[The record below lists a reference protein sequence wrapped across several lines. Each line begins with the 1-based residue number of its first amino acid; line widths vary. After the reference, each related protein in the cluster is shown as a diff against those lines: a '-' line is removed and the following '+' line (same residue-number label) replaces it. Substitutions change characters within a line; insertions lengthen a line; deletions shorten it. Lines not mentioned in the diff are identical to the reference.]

1 MHRRCHSQASGPPV
15 NNKASRGVGRDVRG
29 ASKVPPRYNAPPMT
43 DIVRNQPIA
52 TWQPGQT
59 VEGFALLSRKERRR
73 DRNGREYL
81 DLELTDSSGSMVAKV
96 WADSPALNGNYQAHD
111 FVAVRGT
118 VKLYREQLQISLDAC
133 RKAMDADRK
142 VGFDETELIPST
154 KEDIDELWSRLGAAL
169 DTVENPVLARLARET
184 LEAYGSQLREHPAA
198 KGIHHA
204 YLGGLLEHVTSMAE
218 LAVSV
223 CAHYRRLD
231 GDVVLLGVLFHDL
244 GKIRELGAMPANDYT
259 LEGRL
264 VGHVVIGRDLLRE
277 RAAAIPD
284 FPAELLLHLEHLVL
298 SHQGK
303 REFASPVEP
312 MTPEAFVLHA
322 LDDLDS
328 KLNQL
333 EPLRED
339 PAEMIWV
346 RALGR
351 YIHVP
356 FEDDDGEPV
365 DGPGEAGGG
374 IPSLFD

>member
-1 MHRRCHSQASGPPV
+1 MTSTLRNEPISEWQA
-15 NNKASRGVGRDVRG
+15 
-29 ASKVPPRYNAPPMT
+29 
-43 DIVRNQPIA
+43 
-52 TWQPGQT
+52 GQS
-59 VEGFALLSRKERRR
+59 VEGFALLTRKERRR

-81 DLELTDSSGSMVAKV
+81 DLELTDASGSMVAKV
-96 WADSPALNGNYQAHD
+96 WADSPALNGSYEAHD

-118 VKLYREQLQISLDAC
+118 VKLYRDQLQVSLDSC
-133 RKAMDADRK
+133 RRAMDADRK
-142 VGFDETELIPST
+142 VGFDEAKLVPST
-154 KEDIDELWSRLGAAL
+154 KEDIGELWSRLQAL
-169 DTVENPVLARLARET
+169 FEYHVEDPVLTRLARET
-184 LEAYGSQLREHPAA
+184 LEAYGDELREHPAA

-204 YLGGLLEHVTSMAE
+204 YRGGLLEHVTSMAE
-218 LAVSV
+218 LAVQV
-223 CAHYRRLD
+223 CSHYTRINR
-231 GDVVLLGVLFHDL
+231 DVVLLGVLFHDL

-264 VGHVVIGRDLLRE
+264 VGHVVIGRDLLLE

-284 FPAELLLHLEHLVL
+284 FPRELLLHLEHLVL

-339 PAEMIWV
+339 PAEMVWV

-351 YIHVP
+351 YVHVP
-356 FEDDDGEPV
+356 ADGEEDGAEDDPEDG
-365 DGPGEAGGG
+365 GRTRT
-374 IPSLFD
+374 LFD

>member
-1 MHRRCHSQASGPPV
+1 
-15 NNKASRGVGRDVRG
+15 
-29 ASKVPPRYNAPPMT
+29 MT
-43 DIVRNQPIA
+43 EIQRNQPIA
-52 TWQPGQT
+52 SWQPGHT
-59 VEGFALLSRKERRR
+59 VEGFALLTRKERRR

-81 DLELTDSSGSMVAKV
+81 DLELTDASGSMVGKV
-96 WADSPALNGNYQAHD
+96 WADSPALNGNYEAHD

-118 VKLYREQLQISLDAC
+118 VKLYREQLQVSVDAC
-133 RKAMDADRK
+133 RRAMDADRK
-142 VGFDETELIPST
+142 VGFDEARLIPST
-154 KEDIDELWSRLGAAL
+154 KEDIDELWNRLQTAL
-169 DTVENPVLARLARET
+169 GEVENPVLARLARET
-184 LEAYGSQLREHPAA
+184 LAAYGPRLREHPAA

-204 YLGGLLEHVTSMAE
+204 YRGGLLEHVTVMAE
-218 LAVSV
+218 LAISV
-223 CAHYRRLD
+223 CSHYRRLD
-231 GDVVLLGVLFHDL
+231 RDLVLLGVLFHDL
-244 GKIRELGAMPANDYT
+244 GKIRELGALPANDYT

-264 VGHVVIGRDLLRE
+264 VGHVVIGRDLLKE
-277 RAAAIPD
+277 RAAAIPELPD
-284 FPAELLLHLEHLVL
+284 ELLLQLEHLVL

-333 EPLRED
+333 EPLRGD

-356 FEDDDGEPV
+356 FEDEDVDDPEG
-365 DGPGEAGGG
+365 AGTGVRS
-374 IPSLFD
+374 PFD